1 MAEYYP
7 LLAKAVAGLPNS
19 TPETRRAVY
28 ERARKALLGQLQN
41 LQPPVPAA
49 DLARETEALDAAVA
63 RLEAELSGVAPPTPQ
78 PPVAQPPAQPPA
90 AARPATPPPVRP
102 PLRPFT
108 PPPRPASPPRPQTPG
123 AATTPPPVP
132 PLGARRANGAPALD
146 EPADETG
153 ARPPQKIEPA
163 APPPAAPSVAPS
175 EPPVRQPGREPRLD
189 VPPAREPGKEPR
201 PEPPRMRLGEPARPI
216 APQQD
221 LGDAPSSRRLWIVIG
236 VVVVLVALVAVAAW
250 KLRDR
255 PDQLTAFNRPQN
267 QTTTDTNNTKIT
279 QRVGDADTQQ
289 TAQTPVPA
297 PAPQTQPA
305 PAPASPAPAAAPEAA
320 PKPADSNASLPVAYR
335 AALLVEAPEEQNK
348 VKTYVGTVIWKLE
361 NVSSGPG
368 QPLTTAV
375 HADVDVPDDKLKVSV
390 DIQKNTDPSL
400 SASHT
405 ITIVFTPAAGSTT
418 GGVKEISAPQLRN
431 EDSPS
436 GEPLKGVV
444 VPIMDNSF
452 LVGLSRGDAEAGN
465 IDLLKKLEWIDIP
478 IMLNNGRIA
487 KLTFEKNASGSR
499 AINDAFTSW
508 EGQ

>member
-7 LLAKAVAGLPNS
+7 LLAKAIAGLPNS

-49 DLARETEALDAAVA
+49 DLARETESLDAAVA
-63 RLEAELSGVAPPTPQ
+63 RLEAELSGVAPPAPQ
-78 PPVAQPPAQPPA
+78 PPAPQPPAQPPS
-90 AARPATPPPVRP
+90 AARPPAGQPPVRP
-102 PLRPFT
+102 PLRPMT
-108 PPPRPASPPRPQTPG
+108 PPSRPVPPRPQTPP
-123 AATTPPPVP
+123 AASQAPAPPA
-132 PLGARRANGAPALD
+132 GSRRANGVPALD
-146 EPADETG
+146 EPAGETNDR
-153 ARPPQKIEPA
+153 AQQKIEPA
-163 APPPAAPSVAPS
+163 PPPPSFDAPS
-175 EPPVRQPGREPRLD
+175 EPPPLRQQGREPRLD
-189 VPPAREPGKEPR
+189 VPPGREPGKEPR
-201 PEPPRMRLGEPARPI
+201 PEPPRMRLSEPVRPI

-221 LGDAPSSRRLWIVIG
+221 LGDAPIGRRLWIVIG

-267 QTTTDTNNTKIT
+267 QTTTDTNSTKNT
-279 QRVGDADTQQ
+279 QRVGDADSQS
-289 TAQTPVPA
+289 AAPA
-297 PAPQTQPA
+297 PAASAAPEVQPA
-305 PAPASPAPAAAPEAA
+305 PAPANPAPAPAVAAA
-320 PKPADSNASLPVAYR
+320 PKPADSNAALPVAYR
-335 AALLVEAPEEQNK
+335 AALLVEAPDEPNK
-348 VKTYVGTVIWKLE
+348 VKTYVGTVVWKLE
-361 NVSSGPG
+361 NVSNGPG
-368 QPLTTAV
+368 QPLSTAV
-375 HADVDVPDDKLKVSV
+375 HADIDIPDDKLKVTV
-390 DIQKNTDPSL
+390 DIQKNTDPTL

-405 ITIVFTPAAGSTT
+405 ITVVFTPGAGSTT
-418 GGVKEISAPQLRN
+418 GGVKEISAPQLRS

-436 GEPLKGVV
+436 GDALKGVV

-452 LVGLSRGDAEAGN
+452 LVGLTRGDAEDAN

-508 EGQ
+508 QGQ